1 MTSGVLTRHFK
12 WPKRLSD
19 FNSEVLE
26 TLTPGKYLVESIPA
40 CACPLYA
47 YPRINAQGPSV
58 FSVKYVPSWFPGAS
72 WKRYGEQLKAKAC
85 EIADEPFRH
94 VKKQL
99 VSVAIQ

>member
-19 FNSEVLE
+19 LNREVLE

-40 CACPLYA
+40 CVCLLYT
-47 YPRINAQGPSV
+47 YSRVDAQRPSA
-58 FSVKYVPSWFPGAS
+58 FPVKYVPSWFPGAS
-72 WKRYGEQLKAKAC
+72 WKRHGEQLKAKAR

-94 VKKQL
+94 VRKQL
-99 VSVAIQ
+99 VSMAI